1 MSSSTN
7 SRQSFELAM
16 EAPALEGEIMPKET
30 HTTVHFNMKFKVKMN
45 QDQGEISDGIGRL

>member
-1 MSSSTN
+1 
-7 SRQSFELAM
+7 M